1 VNGAPMTK
9 HEQIEAIDLIVRNV
23 DQRAKQIEQRWGI
36 GRLPLLVPLEWA
48 ERFRLQQRKFSGAV
62 WEYNLAEVK
71 NHGDAMLRA
80 YAKLD
85 ELATAAHGEPAK
97 PEQWEFTVGAD
108 EELIILVRD
117 IKDTGRVD
125 TGGRQCQVWSLD
137 EIASV
142 IRNHPLIA
150 AAKEQFPGAIV
161 ESVRPA
167 KAARDKLNDDLSQIP
182 FTLAG

>member
-1 VNGAPMTK
+1 MKGAPPAK
-9 HEQIEAIDLIVRNV
+9 HEALEQIDTIVRAV
-23 DQRAKQIEQRWGI
+23 DQRGRDMDNRWGL
-36 GRLPLLVPLEWA
+36 GRLPAMVDPAIGEK
-48 ERFRLQQRKFSGAV
+48 FRVQRRKFSAAV
-62 WEYNLAEVK
+62 LDLNLEQSQIQ
-71 NHGDAMLRA
+71 GDGMLRA

-85 ELATAAHGEPAK
+85 ELATAKHGEPVK
-97 PEQWEFTVGAD
+97 PEQWEFTVGVD

-167 KAARDKLNDDLSQIP
+167 KAARDKLNDALTDVP
-182 FTLAG
+182 FALA